1 MLSKL
6 PGVVFDCN
14 IFLQALVNPKGAACA
29 CLALFESG
37 EIELYVSAQV
47 LAEVAE
53 VLSRPKVRQLAPS
66 LTLET
71 IEAFVENI
79 RDKAIC
85 LRNVPDE
92 YHFERDPKDEP
103 YLNLAIIA
111 NATYL
116 VSKDNDLLD
125 LMTTQKAEARNFRLR
140 YPLLKILTAP
150 AFLQEM
156 RQRDLSL
163 SE

>member
-1 MLSKL
+1 MPSKL

-14 IFLQALVNPKGAACA
+14 IFLQALVNPNGAAGA

-37 EIELYVSAQV
+37 EVELYVSVQV

-53 VLSRPKVRQLAPS
+53 VLSRPRVRQLAPS

-79 RDKAIC
+79 RNKAIC
-85 LRNVPDE
+85 LRNVPEE
-92 YHFERDPKDEP
+92 YHFARDPKDEP

-111 NATYL
+111 NAAYL

-125 LMTTQKAEARNFRLR
+125 LMTAQSSEASAFRLH
-140 YPLLKILTAP
+140 YPMLKIVSAP
-150 AFLQEM
+150 TFLQAM
-156 RQRDLSL
+156 RNRNLSL

>member
-14 IFLQALVNPKGAACA
+14 IFLQALVNPKGAAGA

-53 VLSRPKVRQLAPS
+53 VLSRPQVRQLAPS
-66 LTLET
+66 LTLGT

-79 RDKAIC
+79 RNKAIC

-103 YLNLAIIA
+103 YLNLAMVA

-125 LMTTQKAEARNFRLR
+125 LMALQKAEARNFRLR
-140 YPLLKILTAP
+140 YPMLKILTAP

>member
-1 MLSKL
+1 MSSHL
-6 PGVVFDCN
+6 PRVVFDCN
-14 IFLQALVNPKGAACA
+14 IFLQALVNPNGAAGA
-29 CLALFESG
+29 CIALLERDQ
-37 EIELYVSAQV
+37 IELYVSAQV

-53 VLSRPKVRQLAPS
+53 VLSRPRVRQLAPS
-66 LTLET
+66 LTLEK
-71 IEAFVENI
+71 IEAFIENI
-79 RDKAIC
+79 RYKAIC
-85 LRNVPDE
+85 LRNVPEE

-103 YLNLAIIA
+103 YLNLAIVA

-125 LMTTQKAEARNFRLR
+125 LMTTQRPDAQNFRLR

-156 RQRDLSL
+156 RKRDLSL

>member
-14 IFLQALVNPKGAACA
+14 IFLQALVNPKGAAGA

-53 VLSRPKVRQLAPS
+53 VLSRPQVRQLAPS

-125 LMTTQKAEARNFRLR
+125 LMETQKAEARNFRLR
-140 YPLLKILTAP
+140 YPMLKILTAP